1 MIVKAVEHIAPLR
14 GGSQAQIMRVNNG
27 AYFAVKFQGNPQ
39 HTRVLANEYLACR
52 LAQLIGLRVPEPAI
66 VDVDAATIRE
76 HNIAFQLA
84 DRRVAVIPGL
94 QFGSSLIRD
103 EQTYDWLP
111 RSLLERVANLR
122 EFLGVLA
129 FDKWTC
135 NADGRQAVFHREH
148 QERGYT
154 ATFIDFGYAFNAGE
168 WTFPDSPLRGTYA
181 INDVY
186 KSARS
191 MEDFELWLQRIARIS
206 ARDLEQ
212 IAAQV
217 PPEWYGEATD
227 MERLLEELLRRREMV
242 PQLIGDFRISSRNP
256 FPEWRNQ
263 ETSCTQFGVPDM
275 SRASYNAE

>member
-1 MIVKAVEHIAPLR
+1 MILKAVEHIAPLR
-14 GGSQAQIMRVNNG
+14 GGSQAQIMRANNG

-66 VDVDAATIRE
+66 LEVDATTIRE
-76 HNIAFQLA
+76 HNIAFALA
-84 DRRVAVIPGL
+84 ERRVPVKPGL
-94 QFGSSLIRD
+94 QFGSSLIRY

-111 RSLLERVANLR
+111 RSLLGRVVNLR

-181 INDVY
+181 VNDVY
-186 KSARS
+186 KGARS
-191 MEDFELWLQRIARIS
+191 LEDFEPWLQRIARIS
-206 ARDLEQ
+206 ARESEQ
-212 IAAQV
+212 IAAAI
-217 PPEWYGEATD
+217 PTEWYGQVED
-227 MERLLEELLRRREMV
+227 LERLLEELLRRREIV
-242 PQLIGDFRISSRNP
+242 PRLIDDFRRSSRNP
-256 FPEWRNQ
+256 FLEWRPQ
-263 ETSCTQFGVPDM
+263 
-275 SRASYNAE
+275 AECHVAFRRKR